1 MTWNCEGFR
10 RVSSDLLDVALEH
23 KADLIFISEPHLFQA
38 DLHLATACLS
48 PHYNSSLNSADKL
61 DQDLPLTSSRAF
73 GGTLTLW
80 KRYLDPFI
88 KILDVNSASFH
99 VLLLNIPGYPV
110 TVHINIYLPT
120 SGLNADYVAELS
132 KLESTLDE
140 IEEEHNNP
148 IVMIRGD
155 ANASLPVRPANS
167 RDSLF
172 KYFCERL
179 SLLPVLTNHKTYHHF
194 VGNGASDSSIDV
206 ILHQHSART
215 KISENII
222 CIICSKTDD
231 RVDSKHDI
239 IVSQFSLPFIGKP
252 SQDPVETPP
261 QIPNTK
267 HKIVWSDEGILDY
280 RDLISDTLLNIQ
292 ENWKNPPSSI
302 SFSMLLQC
310 TNEALTAAAK
320 LSNKVIDLS
329 KENPPAKFF
338 TPPEVSAAAKEK
350 KAAHAVLQA
359 VSSDPSSTSLQHTTA
374 KKQFCDA
381 RKLHRQAWRRHQAA
395 QENERDLKLDNIIS
409 TNPTSAFKH
418 FKSVRSQNFLK

>member
-148 IVMIRGD
+148 IVMI
-155 ANASLPVRPANS
+155 
-167 RDSLF
+167 
-172 KYFCERL
+172 
-179 SLLPVLTNHKTYHHF
+179 
-194 VGNGASDSSIDV
+194 
-206 ILHQHSART
+206 
-215 KISENII
+215 
-222 CIICSKTDD
+222 
-231 RVDSKHDI
+231 
-239 IVSQFSLPFIGKP
+239 
-252 SQDPVETPP
+252 
-261 QIPNTK
+261 
-267 HKIVWSDEGILDY
+267 
-280 RDLISDTLLNIQ
+280 
-292 ENWKNPPSSI
+292 
-302 SFSMLLQC
+302 
-310 TNEALTAAAK
+310 
-320 LSNKVIDLS
+320 
-329 KENPPAKFF
+329 
-338 TPPEVSAAAKEK
+338 
-350 KAAHAVLQA
+350 
-359 VSSDPSSTSLQHTTA
+359 
-374 KKQFCDA
+374 
-381 RKLHRQAWRRHQAA
+381 
-395 QENERDLKLDNIIS
+395 
-409 TNPTSAFKH
+409 
-418 FKSVRSQNFLK
+418 